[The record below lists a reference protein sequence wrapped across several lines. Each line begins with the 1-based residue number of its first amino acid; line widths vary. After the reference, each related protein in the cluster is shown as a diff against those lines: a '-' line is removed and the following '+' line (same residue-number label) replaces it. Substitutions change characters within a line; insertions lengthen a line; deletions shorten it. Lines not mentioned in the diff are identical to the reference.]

1 VKLLKTCQ
9 TKNFNQNMKKI
20 VIFSILSFSLIF
32 ATQSFS
38 QEMRLPGSGSSSSG
52 TPDSGSGRAVDFN
65 KEVKLKQ
72 DLKDVA
78 LSVANKMLKCCSTWG
93 GTNVWGEVDY
103 ENVRVNDLSK
113 TFVIPMTVG
122 WQGSLSGN
130 QYFIKGQLVIDKDGN
145 KSWNKIKDSGGFSPG
160 CSKDC
165 IN

>member
-1 VKLLKTCQ
+1 
-9 TKNFNQNMKKI
+9 MKKI
-20 VIFSILSFSLIF
+20 ALFSILSFSLIF

-38 QEMRLPGSGSSSSG
+38 QDMRLPGSGSG
-52 TPDSGSGRAVDFN
+52 GSGSSDAGGGRAVDFS
-65 KEVKLKQ
+65 KEAKLKQ
-72 DLKDVA
+72 DLKDMA
-78 LSVANKMLKCCSTWG
+78 LSVANRMMKCCSSWG
-93 GTNVWGEVDY
+93 GTNVWGEVEY
-103 ENVRVNDLSK
+103 ENVRVNDMSK

-160 CSKDC
+160 CGQSC